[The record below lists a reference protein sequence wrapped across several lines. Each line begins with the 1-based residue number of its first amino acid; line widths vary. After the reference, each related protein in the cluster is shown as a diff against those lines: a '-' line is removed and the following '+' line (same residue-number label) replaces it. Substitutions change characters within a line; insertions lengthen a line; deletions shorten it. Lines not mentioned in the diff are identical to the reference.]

1 MSTGN
6 SSFAWLLS
14 AGVLANETRI
24 SNELPLNIISL
35 NMCPKRGFRKGIAF
49 ALLRLSKDDGD

>member
-1 MSTGN
+1 MSTGS

-14 AGVLANETRI
+14 AGVLANEARM
-24 SNELPLNIISL
+24 SNELPLNIIGL
-35 NMCPKRGFRKGIAF
+35 DKCPKRGFRKGIAF